1 MWILVVILALMIPL
15 IAVVLDSP
23 VVRALAGRWEREG
36 QPEAVDPLLGSRV
49 AALEAEVER
58 LNREIESTREES
70 QFVRRLLEKKPDGGL
85 LPPGEPQD

>member
-23 VVRALAGRWEREG
+23 VVRALAGRLERQS
-36 QPEAVDPLLGSRV
+36 QPETGDPLLGSRV

-58 LNREIESTREES
+58 LNHELERTREES
-70 QFVRRLLEKKPDGGL
+70 QFVRRLLEKKPEGGL
-85 LPPGEPQD
+85 LPPGDTKD